1 MEKVLVSKL
10 LYSLGVSEVFDRF
23 AMDRLFCS
31 HLPGT

>member
-10 LYSLGVSEVFDRF
+10 LYSLGASEVFDCF
-23 AMDRLFCS
+23 AMDRLCCS